1 VSWLVWWFQSN
12 SSDTSGEF
20 HPIEVPACAEGQSL
34 PRYEVSHAGFLIVYV
49 LSLFLVDFVPLCFP
63 SLSLPAAEA
72 CTDEGLQ
79 HPCSF
84 CYDLRKLYCIFSSL
98 NKLGCTLSS

>member
-1 VSWLVWWFQSN
+1 MSWLVWLFQSN

-34 PRYEVSHAGFLIVYV
+34 PRYEVSHAWFLIVYV

-72 CTDEGLQ
+72 CTDESRTAHDVLPAGRFA
-79 HPCSF
+79 PA
-84 CYDLRKLYCIFSSL
+84 SL
-98 NKLGCTLSS
+98 FFLLEPT

>member
-1 VSWLVWWFQSN
+1 MSWLLWWFQSN

-34 PRYEVSHAGFLIVYV
+34 PRYEVSHAWFLIVYV

-72 CTDEGLQ
+72 CTDEGRTAHDVLPAGRFAPASLFFLLQ
-79 HPCSF
+79 P
-84 CYDLRKLYCIFSSL
+84 
-98 NKLGCTLSS
+98 T